1 MATVP
6 PALGGRAPT
15 VGGSGPSRCLTWSAL
30 LVALVACILAVI
42 GWFRPVSAPT
52 AEPTVVSYSDD
63 EVAAAKSKA
72 CAAIDLVSTTVTRT
86 SHLEGGDDVAL
97 KLALATNGRLALVT
111 GQAYLIDQTDAATPS
126 PLVNEIH
133 RYSSLL
139 LQVSM
144 NYLAGKDND
153 DPGQGRAIGDLKDSS
168 GRLVE
173 ICNQSTR

>member
-15 VGGSGPSRCLTWSAL
+15 VGGSGPSRWLTWSAL

-72 CAAIDLVSTTVTRT
+72 CEAFGLVSGTVTRL
-86 SHLEGGDDVAL
+86 SHLDGGDDAAL
-97 KLALATNGRLALVT
+97 RQALATNGRLALVA
-111 GQAYLIDQTDAATPS
+111 GQSYLTDQTDAAAPE
-126 PLVNEIH
+126 PLVQELQTYA
-133 RYSSLL
+133 RLL
-139 LQVSM
+139 LKMSM
-144 NYLAGKDND
+144 NYLAGQHNESPEQARVISDTE
-153 DPGQGRAIGDLKDSS
+153 ASS

-173 ICNQSTR
+173 LCNKSR

>member
-72 CAAIDLVSTTVTRT
+72 CAAIDLVSATVTRT

-97 KLALATNGRLALVT
+97 QQALATNGRLALVA
-111 GQAYLIDQTDAATPS
+111 GQAYLIDQTDAATPGQ
-126 PLVNEIH
+126 LVKEINI
-133 RYSSLL
+133 YSSLL
-139 LQVSM
+139 LQMSM
-144 NYLAGKDND
+144 NYLAGQSNDN
-153 DPGQGRAIGDLKDSS
+153 PGQDRVISDAKASS

-173 ICNQSTR
+173 LCDQPR

>member
-15 VGGSGPSRCLTWSAL
+15 VGGSGPSRWLTWSAL

-72 CAAIDLVSTTVTRT
+72 CEAFGLVSGTVTRT

-97 KLALATNGRLALVT
+97 RQALATNARLALVT
-111 GQAYLIDQTDAATPS
+111 GNAYLNDQTGAAVPE
-126 PLVNEIH
+126 PLVNEL
-133 RYSSLL
+133 RVYSSLL
-139 LQVSM
+139 LKVSM
-144 NYLAGKDND
+144 NYLAGKRNES
-153 DPGQGRAIGDLKDSS
+153 PEQAQAIGDLEASS
-168 GRLVE
+168 DRLGGLCDE
-173 ICNQSTR
+173 PR

>member
-15 VGGSGPSRCLTWSAL
+15 VGGYGPSRWLTWSAL

-72 CAAIDLVSTTVTRT
+72 CEAFGLVSGTVTRT
-86 SHLEGGDDVAL
+86 SHLDGGSDVAL
-97 KLALATNGRLALVT
+97 QQAFAVNARLALAVGD
-111 GQAYLIDQTDAATPS
+111 AYLTDQTDAAVPG
-126 PLVNEIH
+126 PLADELH
-133 RYSSLL
+133 AYSRLL
-139 LQVSM
+139 VKISI
-144 NYLAGKDND
+144 NYLAGEDND
-153 DPGQGRAIGDLKDSS
+153 VPVQGQAISDLKASS
-168 GRLVE
+168 HRLVE
-173 ICNQSTR
+173 LCK